1 MPTAHR
7 STAGPGR
14 ALVVLGVA
22 VLLGATAGCTGGGD
36 PGSAATPHASG
47 TASAQPDADATSAPD
62 GTTGADGTDTDT
74 DQGGPAGAGTG
85 QVDESSSEILPSQA
99 PSPTALPL
107 PELAQTLIGPLP
119 ATDTAHGQVV
129 DGFPTDAVPLPDGL
143 TVVSSSVSA
152 SGDRLQVGL
161 LASSD
166 GSPADVQAAFAATL
180 GGAGFAVSDSPALPG
195 SAATAFTHGSDGLV
209 LTVRERT
216 GGGTELSL
224 AGTLSTAG

>member
-1 MPTAHR
+1 MRTPHR
-7 STAGPGR
+7 TTAGTGR
-14 ALVVLGVA
+14 ALVALGVA
-22 VLLGATAGCTGGGD
+22 VLLGAATGCTGGGD
-36 PGSAATPHASG
+36 PESATTPHASG
-47 TASAQPDADATSAPD
+47 TSSARPDANSDGD
-62 GTTGADGTDTDT
+62 GTTAPNGATGADGTD
-74 DQGGPAGAGTG
+74 QGGSAGTGTG
-85 QVDESSSEILPSQA
+85 QVDESSSEILPSQD

-129 DGFPTDAVPLPDGL
+129 DGFPVDVVPLPEGL

-166 GSPADVQAAFAATL
+166 RSPTDVQTAFATTL
-180 GGAGFAVSDSPALPG
+180 GGAGFAVSESPALPG
-195 SAATAFTHGSDGLV
+195 SAATAFTHGTDGLV